1 MECFGQSA
9 AYAFKELG
17 ALEEQFY
24 AHKAFKEARAQF
36 LGWNVGEESA
46 GLMDFVIVDDDA
58 SADELLQNNTA
69 KLLTVFDDLL
79 MPREVAHTSMIQT
92 LQDLSVFVLGKSK
105 YEATK
110 SSYDEAERLKV

>member
-46 GLMDFVIVDDDA
+46 GRGL
-58 SADELLQNNTA
+58 E
-69 KLLTVFDDLL
+69 
-79 MPREVAHTSMIQT
+79 
-92 LQDLSVFVLGKSK
+92 KS
-105 YEATK
+105 
-110 SSYDEAERLKV
+110 